1 GEGTD
6 TGGGFDVNSCGVY
19 LPAAGGIPA
28 PYLPTCPAGSM
39 RNPLTL
45 TDGFPTQFSWGYR
58 LAARA
63 DYNSA
68 FGTPLTL
75 SPRLAFSHDVN
86 GTTPGPGGNFLD
98 GRMSYTVGVEANYL
112 QKLVFDLSYTGFSG
126 GGQFNQIA
134 DRDFASFTVKYSF

>member
-1 GEGTD
+1 MA
-6 TGGGFDVNSCGVY
+6 SR
-19 LPAAGGIPA
+19 P
-28 PYLPTCPAGSM
+28 SS
-39 RNPLTL
+39 R
-45 TDGFPTQFSWGYR
+45 WGYR

-75 SPRLAFSHDVN
+75 SPRIAFAHDVN
-86 GTTPGPGGNFLD
+86 GTTPGPGGNFLE
-98 GRMSYTVGVEANYL
+98 GRKIRTVGVEANYL
-112 QKLVFDLSYTGFSG
+112 QKLVFDLSYTAFMG